1 MSQNRQFCLAF
12 GNHLLDE
19 LEAVIGENLY
29 ENHPD
34 LISVY
39 EHMLATEAKMIS
51 FLYRQPSEEI
61 VSQIERMQGLR
72 KQVRDLMTDV
82 TTM

>member
-1 MSQNRQFCLAF
+1 MQNRQFCLAF

-34 LISVY
+34 LLNVH
-39 EHMLATEAKMIS
+39 EHMLSTEALMIG
-51 FLYRQPSEEI
+51 FLYRNPSEEI
-61 VSQIERMQGLR
+61 IAQIERMQKLR

-82 TTM
+82 TAM